1 MKYYGITVP
10 FSNSEVRRESTW
22 KKMKNWRKYFC
33 IKDTIEIARNK
44 HVKPDKE
51 DIYVH
56 NNACRVIH

>member
-10 FSNSEVRRESTW
+10 FSNSEVRREATW
-22 KKMKNWRKYFC
+22 KKMKKWRKYFC

-56 NNACRVIH
+56 NNACRVVH